1 LIQHINMR
9 IHAWRPYR
17 LEMIRDGLSYSIGR
31 RRSKMSVQNGAAPI
45 YIAKADIIFTLRLK
59 P

>member
-1 LIQHINMR
+1 MR

-31 RRSKMSVQNGAAPI
+31 RRSKMSVQNGAAPT